1 MVNELDEYIANYSG
15 VKASVE
21 AKFMTKGTL
30 RLVMPLSKN
39 KILLNMGLGNAII
52 AKKLDSIVK
61 EQIVIE
67 GSDEILKK
75 FKFKSKNTNFVKSF
89 FEDYDADK
97 KFDIILANHVLEHV
111 ENPVAVLI
119 NMKNFLNKSG
129 IIFITVPNANSI
141 HRLIGVEMSLLENKY
156 QLNTSDIKGGHQRVY
171 DFKSLTD
178 DIKKA
183 GLTIKDSGGYNLK
196 MISLTQMK
204 DCPQE
209 LLDAIFTISQSMP
222 IEICTNLWVT
232 CKNNGENI

>member
-1 MVNELDEYIANYSG
+1 M
-15 VKASVE
+15 
-21 AKFMTKGTL
+21 
-30 RLVMPLSKN
+30 
-39 KILLNMGLGNAII
+39 
-52 AKKLDSIVK
+52 
-61 EQIVIE
+61 
-67 GSDEILKK
+67 
-75 FKFKSKNTNFVKSF
+75 NFVKILF
-89 FEDYDADK
+89 QVKILYFENKEIKKIKNSIEKIFRLLLTNPDLFWISIWDK
-97 KFDIILANHVLEHV
+97 KNFSDFLRGFSQRKN
-111 ENPVAVLI
+111 I